1 MKEKIAGIFRPTNI
15 RTCFMRNLHFSSR
28 SNRHAR
34 LLACGCLFALS
45 ACASG
50 SQSIRTDEALADT
63 ASFSSGKDIGAA
75 AVQPGRTVAVS
86 WWTAWRDPQ
95 LDRLIASE
103 ASTAPSI
110 AVAAARMRRAAA
122 GLDAAIADRL
132 PTVDGSAQAV
142 GERFPDHS
150 TYDAPYAGNW
160 GSDGA
165 LTANASYALDFWGK
179 RRDTQAAAAARL
191 DMARA
196 EADDATLLL
205 RTALVD
211 AYVRLD
217 AAYHERDMATAGL
230 ARRQGVIDLLSIRE
244 RAGLATGI
252 ETTQTREA
260 TTATRDEIARL
271 DGEIAAR
278 RHQIAALLGRDPA
291 FADGLTRP
299 SLKAIVDPAPLS
311 AIPANLLGARAD
323 VAAAR
328 AAVEAAAR
336 DIGVARAAFYPDV
349 DLIAFSG
356 VKSVGLGSLL
366 RAGSIATGAGAAVS
380 LPIFDGGRLRANLRG
395 KAADYD
401 AAVAAYN
408 GALTEALRQVADG
421 VSNLT
426 TERARQ
432 GEARAAIAHWSR
444 ILDLQ
449 KLRERQGLSSAAD
462 RLSTETALLLAQR
475 HAAKADARVAVAQ
488 IALIRALG
496 GAWTPSSTLSGQV
509 Q

>member
-1 MKEKIAGIFRPTNI
+1 MRDFNFPSRP
-15 RTCFMRNLHFSSR
+15 
-28 SNRHAR
+28 NRCAT

-45 ACASG
+45 ACAG
-50 SQSIRTDEALADT
+50 GGQSIPTVETLADV
-63 ASFSSGKDIGAA
+63 APLSSGKDVAGAVA
-75 AVQPGRTVAVS
+75 QPGGPVAKS
-86 WWTAWRDPQ
+86 WWAIWGDPQ

-122 GLDAAIADRL
+122 GLDSVTADRL
-132 PTVDGSAQAV
+132 PTINGSGRAV

-150 TYDAPYAGNW
+150 TYSSAYAGSW

-165 LTANASYALDFWGK
+165 LIANANYALDFWGK
-179 RRDTQAAAAARL
+179 RREAWAAAAARL
-191 DMARA
+191 NTARA
-196 EADDATLLL
+196 EADDATLIL
-205 RTALVD
+205 RAAVAD

-217 AAYHERDMATAGL
+217 AAYRQRDLATKGM
-230 ARRQGVIDLLSIRE
+230 ARRQGVIDLIVTRE

-252 ETTQTREA
+252 ETSQAREA
-260 TTATRDEIARL
+260 MTATRDEIARL

-291 FADGLTRP
+291 FADALARP
-299 SLKAIVDPAPLS
+299 SLQAITDPAPS
-311 AIPANLLGARAD
+311 SDIPANLLGARPD

-328 AAVEAAAR
+328 AAVEVTAR
-336 DIGVARAAFYPDV
+336 DVGIARAAFYPDV
-349 DLIAFSG
+349 NLIAFAG
-356 VKSVGLGSLL
+356 VQSLGLGSLL
-366 RAGSIATGAGAAVS
+366 RAGSLATGAGPAVS

-408 GALTEALRQVADG
+408 GALTEALRQTADG
-421 VSNLT
+421 VAGLA

-432 GEARAAIAHWSR
+432 GEAQAAVVHWSR

-449 KLRERQGLSSAAD
+449 RLRERQGLSSAAD
-462 RLSTETALLLAQR
+462 RLSAETALLMSER
-475 HAAKADARVAVAQ
+475 HAAEADARVAIAQ

-496 GAWTPSSTLSGQV
+496 GAWTPSPSLSGQT

>member
-1 MKEKIAGIFRPTNI
+1 MRDFNFPSRP
-15 RTCFMRNLHFSSR
+15 
-28 SNRHAR
+28 NRRAT

-45 ACASG
+45 ACAG
-50 SQSIRTDEALADT
+50 GGQSIPTVETLTDVATL
-63 ASFSSGKDIGAA
+63 SSGKDVAGVVA
-75 AVQPGRTVAVS
+75 QPGGTVAKS
-86 WWTAWRDPQ
+86 WWAIWGDPQ
-95 LDRLIASE
+95 LDCLIASE

-122 GLDAAIADRL
+122 GLDSATADRL
-132 PTVDGSAQAV
+132 PIINGSGRAV
-142 GERFPDHS
+142 GERFPDHGAYS
-150 TYDAPYAGNW
+150 SAYAGNW
-160 GSDGA
+160 DSDGA
-165 LTANASYALDFWGK
+165 LTANANYALDFWGK
-179 RRDTQAAAAARL
+179 RREARAAATARL
-191 DMARA
+191 NTARA
-196 EADDATLLL
+196 EADDATLIL
-205 RTALVD
+205 RTAVVD

-217 AAYHERDMATAGL
+217 AAYRQRDVATKGL
-230 ARRQGVIDLLSIRE
+230 ARRQGVIDLIVTRE

-252 ETTQTREA
+252 ETSQAREA
-260 TTATRDEIARL
+260 MSATRDEIARL
-271 DGEIAAR
+271 DGEIAGR

-291 FADGLTRP
+291 FADALARP
-299 SLKAIVDPAPLS
+299 SLRVITDPAPSS
-311 AIPANLLGARAD
+311 AIPANLLGARPD

-336 DIGVARAAFYPDV
+336 EIGVARAAFYPDV
-349 DLIAFSG
+349 NLIAFTG
-356 VKSVGLGSLL
+356 VQSLGLGSLL

-380 LPIFDGGRLRANLRG
+380 LPIFDGGRLRANLGG

-421 VSNLT
+421 VTGLA

-432 GEARAAIAHWSR
+432 DEARAAAAHWSH

-449 KLRERQGLSSAAD
+449 RLRERQGLSSAAD
-462 RLSTETALLLAQR
+462 RLSTETALLLAER
-475 HAAKADARVAVAQ
+475 HAAEADVRVAVAQ

-496 GAWTPSSTLSGQV
+496 GAWAASPSLSGQT